1 MVVLIIFDQSSLFFV
16 ASQNWNIGRYLPLLI
31 GDLVPHD
38 DNYWQ
43 CFLYLHKILSI
54 ILCVSPCI
62 SAATISYL
70 TELIAAHHE
79 LCKERYPTVCITP
92 KLHYMIHIPEHI
104 KRLST

>member
-1 MVVLIIFDQSSLFFV
+1 MMTITGSVFSIFVKF
-16 ASQNWNIGRYLPLLI
+16 YP
-31 GDLVPHD
+31 
-38 DNYWQ
+38 Y
-43 CFLYLHKILSI
+43 
-54 ILCVSPCI
+54 VSPCI

-79 LCKERYPTVCITP
+79 LFKECYHTVCITP